1 MDLALERASLVAL
14 LRPPGEFKWAPLRDV
29 LLETD
34 VPPSVL
40 LEEKRQSGGAFGA
53 VDDLVE
59 HAARLIDQ
67 WESDGTRFL
76 TYLDP
81 EYPRQ
86 LREVHDLPPF
96 VFGRGRLWPRGE
108 RERGISIV
116 GSRSAGPDALAS
128 ASLLAE
134 RLAQQGVP
142 VVSGLAAGIDAAA
155 HTAALRAD
163 GRTVGIIG
171 TGIDRYYPKS
181 SEHLQR
187 RIESGGGLV
196 LSQFWPGTGPTR
208 FNFPMRNAV
217 MSAFS
222 AATVIVEASEKS
234 GTKHQA
240 FRAITHGRPLVIWD
254 AVAKET
260 SWGRK
265 LASDPDRLDVSVV
278 SSVDEAAQ
286 VAFDKAKPVRAVF
299 PGIGM
304 RAASW

>member
-1 MDLALERASLVAL
+1 MDLILERAALVSLL
-14 LRPPGEFKWAPLRDV
+14 HPPQDFKWAPLRDV
-29 LLETD
+29 LLEEEIL
-34 VPPSVL
+34 PSQM
-40 LEEKRQSGGAFGA
+40 LEERARSGLFGELDGA
-53 VDDLVE
+53 LE
-59 HAARLIDQ
+59 HSAALISK

-96 VFGRGRLWPRGE
+96 VFARGE
-108 RERGISIV
+108 LKPAGVSERGISIV
-116 GSRSAGPDALAS
+116 GSREASDAALAD
-128 ASLLAE
+128 ASTLAYQLS
-134 RLAQQGVP
+134 RIGVP
-142 VVSGLAAGIDAAA
+142 VVSGLAAGVDSAA
-155 HTAALRAD
+155 HAAALRAC
-163 GRTVGIIG
+163 GRTVGVIG

-187 RIESGGGLV
+187 EIERRGGMI

-208 FNFPMRNAV
+208 YNFPMRNAV

-240 FRAITHGRPLVIWD
+240 LKAVAHGRPLIIS
-254 AVAKET
+254 ANIAATT

-265 LASDPDRLDVSVV
+265 LSSDPERLDVTVV
-278 SSVDEAAQ
+278 SSVSEAVE
-286 VAFDKAKPVRAVF
+286 VAAFKARPVRAVA
-299 PGIGM
+299 PVPAGM
-304 RAASW
+304 AAAW

>member
-1 MDLALERASLVAL
+1 MDLALERAALVSLL
-14 LRPPGEFKWAPLRDV
+14 HPPQEFKWAPLRDV
-29 LLETD
+29 LLEDEALPTQI
-34 VPPSVL
+34 
-40 LEEKRQSGGAFGA
+40 LEDRARSGLFSSASES
-53 VDDLVE
+53 LE
-59 HAARLIDQ
+59 HSAALIAK

-96 VFGRGRLWPRGE
+96 VFARGE
-108 RERGISIV
+108 LSPAGVSERGISIV
-116 GSRSAGPDALAS
+116 GSREAS
-128 ASLLAE
+128 AAALSDAADLAYQLA
-134 RLAQQGVP
+134 RLGVP
-142 VVSGLAAGIDAAA
+142 VVSGLAAGVDSAA
-155 HTAALRAD
+155 HTAALRAS
-163 GRTVGIIG
+163 GRTVGVIG

-187 RIESGGGLV
+187 EIERSRGMV

-208 FNFPMRNAV
+208 YNFPMRNAV

-240 FRAITHGRPLVIWD
+240 MRAVSHGRPLILS
-254 AVAKET
+254 AIVAATT

-265 LASDPDRLDVSVV
+265 LSSDPDRMDVTVV
-278 SSVDEAAQ
+278 SSVSEAAE
-286 VAFDKAKPVRAVF
+286 VAAFKARPVRAVA
-299 PGIGM
+299 PVPAEM
-304 RAASW
+304 AAAW